1 MSDPTTPQEM
11 RDWIHAQYSMATTDE
26 QRSRLLDLH
35 RQLNDSLERQITDPK
50 DLELLRDARRKDY
63 ALLLI
68 SEAVDQDGNVSPEL
82 IARVTEREVREGRM
96 AEDDEM
102 RTLGRIGE
110 RLLTNRSPVSP
121 PALGLLKR
129 LFGKAKKRT

>member
-1 MSDPTTPQEM
+1 MPDTTSPQEI
-11 RDWIHAQYSMATTDE
+11 RDWIHAQYLLATSDD

-35 RQLNDSLERQITDPK
+35 RQLNDSLERQITDPN
-50 DLELLRDARRKDY
+50 DLELFRDVRRKDY

-68 SEAVDQDGNVSPEL
+68 SEAVDQDGNVSPDL

-102 RTLGRIGE
+102 RTLGRIGD
-110 RLLTNRSPVSP
+110 RFLTNRSPVSP
-121 PALGLLKR
+121 PALSLFKR
-129 LFGKAKKRT
+129 LFGKRPNRT